1 MTIIVFLID
10 TSGSMNQKTFIGA
23 RPTLLDVAKGA
34 VESFVKLRQ
43 RCPDSRGDRY
53 MLFTAEDPPN
63 HIKAGWKENLAT
75 FMNELKNI
83 RATGLSTIG
92 PAIRNVFDVLNI
104 NRMQSGIDTYGAGRS
119 PFFLE
124 PSLIVVITDGGRL
137 TAPAGVQDEMFSG
150 HKSSSIPGA
159 ELTREMYRWD
169 QRLFALVLR
178 LTGTPAQDPPPP
190 PTPPNGGSASAC
202 SSIVP
207 SDNSHLDRLCD
218 ATGGRSYCV
227 RSHRVFQNCVESL
240 VGKVQS
246 GVVISFEKS
255 GPDPPPVVHEGK
267 DAPLPDIVEVDKEN
281 IYGSNSDNYASGSSQ
296 SNGHSSSTPLNAS
309 GCSNNHTVTTTSS
322 GSTTTIP
329 PPAWYNCRKMIYV
342 PRPAQRGS
350 PTGFWPIPESF
361 WPDIHTA
368 TLPAR
373 SAHPNVKFT
382 CTSQEPMVI
391 DNLPFDKY
399 ELEPSPLTQFILHR
413 RQPTVCWQVFV
424 ANSSSVKNSD
434 AGHPFGYLKASTSL
448 SCVNLFVMP
457 YNYPVLLPLLEDLF
471 KTHRQKPSKEWRQQF
486 DTYLRTMPPY
496 YANPLRRALARMGA
510 HNLVPDNLDN
520 CLSFQVSNHLKKL
533 KNQGKVEY
541 DRICAEVEKRVSS
554 VSAGSSSSC
563 NLGDHNGLVKV
574 VMKRPL
580 PRHLTSNHTLHGPL
594 SHLREQVN
602 EFNNF
607 HIVLSTDSL
616 TAPSLGG
623 PGAPPSVTG
632 GGGTAPQ
639 MYRNPF
645 DISRHSLLDQLAR
658 MRANFLQPSVANLL
672 LDRDQDQL
680 HCRPIGQMGNYQ
692 DYLKKM
698 PPALREIEST
708 PVRQHMF
715 GNPFKI
721 DKKMS
726 MVVDEADVDL
736 PGGGASGGAGG
747 SAGGG
752 RGTKR
757 GSSDPGPSMASG
769 GPGLRPTVKRKRGP
783 LPSDACYS
791 RLLFTPPN
799 SPQHFGGVDAA
810 YPPPMVAATPPPSTQ
825 PPPPPPAPMDL
836 PPSVV
841 TPRLAPHPPGYDPLH
856 HLHPTPP
863 PTLHQPHGN
872 ANAAVPGTNNMAP
885 SPTVFTPPVG
895 GVMGGIAA
903 PVGGPCSPPPSPA
916 SPHISPSNPQ
926 ANEEDMHLN
935 GGGDVE
941 PAPAGDVGKGRGLSR
956 PPLAAMHNQQVL
968 LTSPDSS
975 PLQPSSPPHSPTTP
989 PPALPPLRAPL
1000 SPPSAPYPL
1009 AVTSQDPF
1017 SGQRNL
1023 ISPAVSSQEI
1033 QRLNSGVQTS
1043 QEIQRLNSGVPE
1055 SAGSQRPAAG
1065 AALQRQEPLTNQR
1078 QVVVSNQLLFQDTAD
1093 AASHNRML
1101 LLTLYKDVK
1110 RPGRNYGPLLSRLST
1125 VQGSVESRIRLL
1137 KAVMHEASR
1146 FKRHSLIKL
1155 LDEYMMQQQRQH
1167 RGAING
1173 TTNNP
1178 GASLRMNGH
1187 TR

>member
-1 MTIIVFLID
+1 MP
-10 TSGSMNQKTFIGA
+10 Q
-23 RPTLLDVAKGA
+23 
-34 VESFVKLRQ
+34 
-43 RCPDSRGDRY
+43 
-53 MLFTAEDPPN
+53 
-63 HIKAGWKENLAT
+63 
-75 FMNELKNI
+75 
-83 RATGLSTIG
+83 
-92 PAIRNVFDVLNI
+92 
-104 NRMQSGIDTYGAGRS
+104 
-119 PFFLE
+119 
-124 PSLIVVITDGGRL
+124 
-137 TAPAGVQDEMFSG
+137 
-150 HKSSSIPGA
+150 
-159 ELTREMYRWD
+159 
-169 QRLFALVLR
+169 
-178 LTGTPAQDPPPP
+178 
-190 PTPPNGGSASAC
+190 
-202 SSIVP
+202 
-207 SDNSHLDRLCD
+207 
-218 ATGGRSYCV
+218 
-227 RSHRVFQNCVESL
+227 
-240 VGKVQS
+240 
-246 GVVISFEKS
+246 
-255 GPDPPPVVHEGK
+255 
-267 DAPLPDIVEVDKEN
+267 
-281 IYGSNSDNYASGSSQ
+281 
-296 SNGHSSSTPLNAS
+296 
-309 GCSNNHTVTTTSS
+309 
-322 GSTTTIP
+322 
-329 PPAWYNCRKMIYV
+329 
-342 PRPAQRGS
+342 
-350 PTGFWPIPESF
+350 
-361 WPDIHTA
+361 
-368 TLPAR
+368 PAR

-391 DNLPFDKY
+391 DNLPFDKRHEIY
-399 ELEPSPLTQFILHR
+399 KQSRPH
-413 RQPTVCWQVFV
+413 VQVFV

-541 DRICAEVEKRVSS
+541 DRICAEKLKNQGKVEYDRICAEVEKRVSS

-563 NLGDHNGLVKV
+563 NLGDHNGL
-574 VMKRPL
+574 
-580 PRHLTSNHTLHGPL
+580 
-594 SHLREQVN
+594 QVN

-935 GGGDVE
+935 GD
-941 PAPAGDVGKGRGLSR
+941 
-956 PPLAAMHNQQVL
+956 
-968 LTSPDSS
+968 
-975 PLQPSSPPHSPTTP
+975 
-989 PPALPPLRAPL
+989 
-1000 SPPSAPYPL
+1000 
-1009 AVTSQDPF
+1009 
-1017 SGQRNL
+1017 
-1023 ISPAVSSQEI
+1023 
-1033 QRLNSGVQTS
+1033 
-1043 QEIQRLNSGVPE
+1043 
-1055 SAGSQRPAAG
+1055 
-1065 AALQRQEPLTNQR
+1065 
-1078 QVVVSNQLLFQDTAD
+1078 
-1093 AASHNRML
+1093 
-1101 LLTLYKDVK
+1101 
-1110 RPGRNYGPLLSRLST
+1110 YGPLLSRLST